1 MPDNGPMILATA
13 VSLASAAGINAYVP
27 LLAIGLLAR
36 YGDVVEA
43 PAGWEWLA
51 HPILLGVVGALLV
64 IELVA
69 DKIPAVD
76 SINDIVQTLIRPTSG
91 GIVFGSAT
99 AVDGSS
105 GINWWAVAA
114 GMLIALAIHVVKA
127 TTRPLI
133 DAATVGAGTL
143 AASAAG
149 DAAALSLTLAGIFA
163 PLLAIALL
171 VGLAGVVWWLTSRI
185 RSRLA

>member
-1 MPDNGPMILATA
+1 MDLATA
-13 VSLASAAGINAYVP
+13 VSLATAAGLNAYVP
-27 LLAIGLLAR
+27 LLVFGLLAR
-36 YGDVVEA
+36 FSDVVHL

-51 HPILLGVVGALLV
+51 HPILLGVVAALLV
-64 IELVA
+64 IEFVA

-99 AVDGSS
+99 AVDGSAA
-105 GINWWAVAA
+105 INWWAVAA
-114 GMLIALAIHVVKA
+114 GVFIALAIHVGRA
-127 TTRPLI
+127 TTRPVI
-133 DAATVGAGTL
+133 DAATVGTGTI